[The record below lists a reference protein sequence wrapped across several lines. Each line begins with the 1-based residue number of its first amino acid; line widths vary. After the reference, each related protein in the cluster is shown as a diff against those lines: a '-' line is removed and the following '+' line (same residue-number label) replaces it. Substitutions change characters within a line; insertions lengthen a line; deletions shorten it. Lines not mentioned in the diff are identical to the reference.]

1 MQICKKVIPQ
11 TQTLSWPPT
20 ISATRKGY
28 FFRSP
33 LEWLTWPFF
42 FFGGIYVIP
51 PHPNGWVCQEP
62 KLRTGI
68 GYLKLGK
75 VFPLK
80 KNSGCETLR
89 ILEVNHWP
97 PILGCHKFT
106 QNIHVRLIRVNLVDL
121 LCLFCFTWIC
131 FTSFISNIIISTW
144 CFVSSSFLTHAT
156 LGVQRWLV
164 CFSSCLFLVCSRGTH
179 QRDQWLHPGLNV
191 KKWMFVEKRNA
202 TMHVSFGYQKSGV
215 HLLNMDVFACLCAS
229 TFQPVLDADVWT
241 YSKRTLSWE
250 S

>member
-1 MQICKKVIPQ
+1 MTDLAV
-11 TQTLSWPPT
+11 
-20 ISATRKGY
+20 
-28 FFRSP
+28 FFLVVS
-33 LEWLTWPFF
+33 TSS
-42 FFGGIYVIP
+42 P

-191 KKWMFVEKRNA
+191 KKWMFVENICHYACFFLDTRNLEY
-202 TMHVSFGYQKSGV
+202 TSWTWMFSHVYA
-215 HLLNMDVFACLCAS
+215 HLNFNRYWMQTSELIANLLCHGNLN
-229 TFQPVLDADVWT
+229 
-241 YSKRTLSWE
+241 
-250 S
+250 